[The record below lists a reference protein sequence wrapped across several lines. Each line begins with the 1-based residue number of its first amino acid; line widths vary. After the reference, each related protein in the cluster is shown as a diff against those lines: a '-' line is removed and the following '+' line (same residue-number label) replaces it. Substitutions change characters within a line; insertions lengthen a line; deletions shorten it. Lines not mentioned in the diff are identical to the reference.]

1 MRRLALLLFIVLLA
15 ACQSAPT
22 AVLRSQSGDEAAVR
36 KLLQD
41 EATAVVSKDIARL
54 SELWAEEGI
63 VIDARHTADNQ
74 ADDATWRGRDAILDR
89 YMVLVFPGNPQF
101 AEPADIAIDISGDAA
116 KAISTTQIG
125 DEVSPA
131 GDRWEFRYDE
141 GRWWIT
147 SLTYN
152 LEP

>member
-1 MRRLALLLFIVLLA
+1 MNRLGLFLLVLLLA
-15 ACQSAPT
+15 ACRPTSPVAP
-22 AVLRSQSGDEAAVR
+22 RSQSDDQTALRQLLLAEA
-36 KLLQD
+36 
-41 EATAVVSKDIARL
+41 EAVVKQDVERL
-54 SELWAEEGI
+54 AGLWAADGV

-74 ADDATWRGRDAILDR
+74 GDDATWRGRDAILDR

-101 AEPADIAIDISGDAA
+101 AEPTDISFEISGDTA
-116 KAISTTQIG
+116 KAVSTTRIG

-131 GDRWEFRYDE
+131 GDRWEFRFAD

>member
-1 MRRLALLLFIVLLA
+1 MKRLGLLILLCLLA
-15 ACQSAPT
+15 SCR
-22 AVLRSQSGDEAAVR
+22 AVPAATPRSQSDDEAALR
-36 KLLQD
+36 QLLLA
-41 EATAVVSKDIARL
+41 EADAVVGQDIDRL
-54 SELWAEEGI
+54 AELWAADGV

-74 ADDATWRGRDAILDR
+74 ADDAFWRGRDAILDR

-101 AEPADIAIDISGDAA
+101 AQPGDVGIEIAGDSAFVT
-116 KAISTTQIG
+116 STTRIG
-125 DEVSPA
+125 DEVSPS
-131 GDRWEFRYDE
+131 GDRWEFRFAD

>member
-1 MRRLALLLFIVLLA
+1 MKCLCLALLVLLVA
-15 ACQSAPT
+15 ACQPSPT
-22 AVLRSQSGDEAAVR
+22 AAPRSQSEDESALR
-36 KLLQD
+36 QLLLA
-41 EATAVVSKDIARL
+41 EAEAVVGQDIERL
-54 SELWAEEGI
+54 AGLWAEDAI
-63 VIDARHTADNQ
+63 VTDARHTADNQ
-74 ADDATWRGRDAILDR
+74 GDDASWRGRDAILDR

-101 AEPADIAIDISGDAA
+101 AKPAEISFEISGDTA
-116 KAISTTQIG
+116 KAVSTTRIG

-131 GDRWEFRYDE
+131 GDRWQFRFAG

>member
-1 MRRLALLLFIVLLA
+1 MKYLCLALLALLLA
-15 ACQSAPT
+15 ACQPTPSATP
-22 AVLRSQSGDEAAVR
+22 RSQSDDESALR
-36 KLLQD
+36 QLLVA
-41 EATAVVSKDIARL
+41 EAEAVVRQDIERL
-54 SELWAEEGI
+54 AGLWAEDGT

-74 ADDATWRGRDAILDR
+74 GDDASWRGRDAILDR

-101 AEPADIAIDISGDAA
+101 AEPAEMSFEISGDTATA
-116 KAISTTQIG
+116 VSTTRIG

-131 GDRWEFRYDE
+131 GDRWQFRFAD

>member
-1 MRRLALLLFIVLLA
+1 MKHLGLVLLVLLLA
-15 ACQSAPT
+15 ACGSSSPT
-22 AVLRSQSGDEAAVR
+22 APRNQGDPESALRQLLVAEA
-36 KLLQD
+36 
-41 EATAVVSKDIARL
+41 EAVVEQDIERL
-54 SELWAEEGI
+54 AELWAEDGV

-74 ADDATWRGRDAILDR
+74 GDDAIWRGRDAILDR

-101 AEPADIAIDISGDAA
+101 AEPTDIMITITGDAA
-116 KAISTTQIG
+116 QAASTTHIG
-125 DEVSPA
+125 EEVSPA
-131 GDRWEFRYDE
+131 GDRWEFRFAG